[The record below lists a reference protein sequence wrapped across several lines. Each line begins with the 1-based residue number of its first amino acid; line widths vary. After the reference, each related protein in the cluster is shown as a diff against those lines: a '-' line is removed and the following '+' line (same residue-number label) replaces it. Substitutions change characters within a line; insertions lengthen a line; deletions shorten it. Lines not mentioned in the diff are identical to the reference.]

1 MLVVKDR
8 AMLGKAMLDS
18 NVEGRIMDHHAATVR
33 VDMGHLVTDLNA
45 MVHHAKDH
53 HITAVLGLNAMDLNV
68 MEDIAHH
75 AMGATVSHVIE

>member
-8 AMLGKAMLDS
+8 AMQGKAMLDS
-18 NVEGRIMDHHAATVR
+18 NVGDRGMGHHAAIVR

-45 MVHHAKDH
+45 MAHHAKDH
-53 HITAVLGLNAMDLNV
+53 NVIAVLALNAM
-68 MEDIAHH
+68 EDMAHH